1 MAVDFLTAFLLRMQ
15 LCVLKMGFEY
25 NNRCTELFPRTQ
37 LTAES
42 QGYLEYSGLR
52 ALGLSLLFV
61 ITSDLFLKL
70 FKMLL

>member
-1 MAVDFLTAFLLRMQ
+1 M
-15 LCVLKMGFEY
+15 
-25 NNRCTELFPRTQ
+25 Q
-37 LTAES
+37 LTAEG